1 MLSPLINVASKPF
14 PRIGNALKKLKFPRF
29 AINTNNM
36 LNIIIGINIKL
47 ARIIAVI
54 PNLQHIIV
62 PNINKII
69 KYIIGVLV
77 KNIIFIPGG
86 MGKNSKTDKYVNTDV
101 EWFREIGIDI
111 ENVDILM

>member
-1 MLSPLINVASKPF
+1 
-14 PRIGNALKKLKFPRF
+14 
-29 AINTNNM
+29 M
-36 LNIIIGINIKL
+36 LNIIRGINIKL

-77 KNIIFIPGG
+77 KNIIF
-86 MGKNSKTDKYVNTDV
+86 KLSQKLL
-101 EWFREIGIDI
+101 R
-111 ENVDILM
+111 